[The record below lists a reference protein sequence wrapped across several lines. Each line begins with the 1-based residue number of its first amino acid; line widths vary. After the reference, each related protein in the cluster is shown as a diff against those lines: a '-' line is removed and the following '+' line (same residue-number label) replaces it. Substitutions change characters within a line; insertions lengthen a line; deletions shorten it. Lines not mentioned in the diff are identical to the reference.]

1 MSSTICYFL
10 NEKKSIVMIIKQ
22 KVLILQKLFGIDF
35 FSKKNVDLKIYT
47 TLDLCIKSN
56 TDFFLRH

>member
-22 KVLILQKLFGIDF
+22 KVSILQKLFGNDF
-35 FSKKNVDLKIYT
+35 FSKKM
-47 TLDLCIKSN
+47 
-56 TDFFLRH
+56 